1 MFTDFFYLLRARGLD
16 VSMNEWLSLME
27 ALKLGLCRNS
37 LLEFYYV
44 ARGILVKTE
53 ADFDKFDETFLTYFE
68 HVQHMEDIPQELIIS
83 SRTQTWHNIR
93 VTPLCLQNCC
103 RAP

>member
-1 MFTDFFYLLRARGLD
+1 MFTDFFYLLRAHGLD

-53 ADFDKFDETFLTYFE
+53 ADFDKFDETFLRYFE
-68 HVQHMEDIPQELIIS
+68 IGRASCRE
-83 SRTQTWHNIR
+83 R
-93 VTPLCLQNCC
+93 VF
-103 RAP
+103 